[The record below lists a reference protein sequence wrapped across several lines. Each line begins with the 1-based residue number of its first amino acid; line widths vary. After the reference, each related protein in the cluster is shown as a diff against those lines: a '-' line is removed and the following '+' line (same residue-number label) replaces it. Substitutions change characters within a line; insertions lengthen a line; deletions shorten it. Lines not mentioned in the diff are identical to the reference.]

1 MNTEDNIRHR
11 ARCLI
16 IALILLMLVPICNRK
31 VDTGSSGFSNP
42 FHGKNL
48 ICAIYLSNELTS
60 GQGLET
66 GYNYALLKKF
76 AEDNHCYVEI
86 RVREDEHYADSL
98 ENGSIDIYITR
109 KDELQ
114 KTDSIS
120 ISDITDDL
128 YVWGISNDAE
138 RKKVKSL
145 NKWLRHISQSK
156 NKTEL
161 RERFMGSFNPFRL
174 AEKEVTRDRV
184 SPYDMILKEKAEE
197 LNWDWRMLAAIVYQE
212 SRFSIKSESHKG
224 AKGLMQLMPSVAEKH
239 NLKNPIDPE
248 ENIAVGVKVLAK
260 IQSCWD
266 DSGLSETEL
275 INFTLASYNA
285 GEGRIKDCWNLA
297 KAKGYDVTKW
307 EEVKKVI
314 PLMREDSILK
324 EESIKLGKFQGD
336 ETIRYVSTVTDL
348 YEAICKIHPEK

>member
-1 MNTEDNIRHR
+1 
-11 ARCLI
+11 
-16 IALILLMLVPICNRK
+16 MLVPICNRK

-174 AEKEVTRDRV
+174 AEKEVTRYRV

-324 EESIKLGKFQGD
+324 EESIKLGKFQGH